1 MEARFWHQRWEKNEI
16 AFHEGR
22 PNPLLVRHFGALS
35 LDKGSRVFL
44 PLCGKTRDIGWL
56 LANGHR
62 VAGAELSRIAIEQL
76 FAELGLQP
84 RITATGAIER
94 FSAQD
99 IDIFVGDFF
108 ALSRQMLGA
117 VDAIY
122 DRAALVALPEDMRR
136 RYVRHL
142 MEITDT
148 APQMVICFAY
158 DQRLVDGPP
167 FSVDD
172 DEMRRHYADIYE
184 LRALERV
191 DVPGG
196 LKGKYPAVETAWLLT
211 KG

>member
-1 MEARFWHQRWEKNEI
+1 MEASFWRQRWEKNEI

-22 PNPLLVRHFGALS
+22 PNPLLVRHVGALS
-35 LDKGSRVFL
+35 LAKGSRVFL
-44 PLCGKTRDIGWL
+44 PLCGKTRDIAWL

-76 FAELGLQP
+76 FAELGVQP
-84 RITATGAIER
+84 SITAIGTVER
-94 FSAQD
+94 YSARD

-117 VDAIY
+117 VDAVY

-136 RYVRHL
+136 RYASHL
-142 MEITDT
+142 VEIAGS
-148 APQMVICFAY
+148 APQLVICFTY

-167 FSVDD
+167 FSVDA
-172 DEMRRHYADIYE
+172 DEMRRHYAGTYA
-184 LRALERV
+184 LQALEQV

-196 LKGKYPAVETAWLLT
+196 LKGKYPATETAWLLT
-211 KG
+211 GR